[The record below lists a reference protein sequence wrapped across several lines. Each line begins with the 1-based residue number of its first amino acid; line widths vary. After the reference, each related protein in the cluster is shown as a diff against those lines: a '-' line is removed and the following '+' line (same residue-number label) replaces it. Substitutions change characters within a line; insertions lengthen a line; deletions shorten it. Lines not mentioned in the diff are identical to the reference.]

1 MVLAA
6 IAGGTSPTLGRSIVT
21 AMLRAGN
28 HTPVILSRSKP
39 GADSAPTSQY
49 GAEIRYVDYNSIPS
63 LTRGLEGVHT
73 VISVL
78 NPTDPSEM
86 LNYHSNL
93 LEAARS
99 AGCKRMAPSEWE
111 GGPLTKQKVDLLR
124 SKLDV
129 WKMCEESGLECARF
143 TPGWF
148 MNYLGQGCPEPKKE
162 EAIAGLDDNFMID
175 YVDIAKGKLTVPLT
189 KDGRPAKMSMT
200 ELGDIGRFVDAALS
214 LEEGKW
220 EADMGMVGSTV
231 DLEQIAHKAE
241 EATGRKFEIK
251 KITKK
256 ELEQREDDPDQ
267 QLAQGFS
274 IDALL
279 AKMVVQLMQCTCEE
293 EVGNQIIDPV
303 LNRLCPNVKPLDY
316 ENYLERFWSS

>member
-21 AMLRAGN
+21 AILKAGN
-28 HTPVILSRSKP
+28 HKPVILSRCKP
-39 GADSAPTSQY
+39 EADSAPTSQH
-49 GAEIRYVDYNSIPS
+49 GAEIRYVDYTSVPS
-63 LTRGLEGVHT
+63 LARGLEGVHT

-99 AGCKRMAPSEWE
+99 AGCKRFAPSEWE

-124 SKLDV
+124 PKLDV
-129 WKMCEESGLECARF
+129 WKMCEGSGLECARF

-148 MNYLGQGCPEPKKE
+148 MNYLGQGCPEAKKK

-175 YVDIAKGKLTVPLT
+175 YIDIANGKLTVPLT
-189 KDGRPAKMSMT
+189 KDGRPAKLSMT
-200 ELGDIGRFVDAALS
+200 ELGDIGEFVDAALG

-231 DLEQIAHKAE
+231 DLEQIVHTAE
-241 EATGRKFEIK
+241 KVTGRKFEIK
-251 KITKK
+251 TITQQ
-256 ELEQREDDPDQ
+256 ELKQREDDLDQ
-267 QLAQGFS
+267 QLRQGFS
-274 IDALL
+274 VDALL

-303 LNRLCPNVKPLDY
+303 LNRLCPKVQPLDA
-316 ENYLERFWSS
+316 EEYLQRFWSS